1 MTSTP
6 NLALSPSIFMIFNSV
21 DEREPYDFLQ
31 RDPIV
36 QEGFVKDWEI
46 KELDLVHAERDD
58 ELVLRQ

>member
-1 MTSTP
+1 MKP
-6 NLALSPSIFMIFNSV
+6 EIFFVFNTK
-21 DEREPYDFLQ
+21 DERDPHDFMQ

-36 QEGFVKDWEI
+36 QSGFVRDWEI